1 MELCGYNFQK
11 EVLVKKHVELA
22 DQLGKLHKELKKG
35 ILLTTASGNE
45 FNTMTIAWGS
55 VGIEWAKPI
64 FIAYVRTG
72 RHSHKLLDENPE
84 FTINVPLDERPG
96 KVIAYCGTNS
106 GRDVDKF
113 KEMGLT
119 AVPGEKVSVPAIK
132 ELPLTLEC
140 KVIYK
145 QLQDKSVI
153 SDELKASFYP
163 EDQPSEAC
171 GGNCDYHTMFYGEIV
186 ATYIQ
191 K

>member
-1 MELCGYNFQK
+1 M
-11 EVLVKKHVELA
+11 KKHVELA
-22 DQLGKLHKELKKG
+22 DHLGKIYKEMKKG
-35 ILLTTASGNE
+35 ILLTTSSGDE
-45 FNTMTIAWGS
+45 INTMAIAWGS
-55 VGIEWAKPI
+55 IGIEWAKPI

-84 FTINVPLDERPG
+84 FTINIPLDDRPG
-96 KVIAYCGTNS
+96 KAIGYCGTNS

-119 AVPGEKVSVPAIK
+119 AIPGEKVKVPAIK

-145 QLQDKSVI
+145 HLQDKSLI
-153 SDELKASFYP
+153 SDEIKTSFYP
-163 EDQPSEAC
+163 DDQPSEAC
-171 GGNCDYHTMFYGEIV
+171 GANHDYHTMFYGEIV

-191 K
+191 E